1 MNLGIWV
8 DLEASVARRGRASQ
22 NKKYFMHPCVFP
34 PTPPYLNKMPNI
46 TRYWSVS
53 IQKSKDYHFGC
64 FARWKWVFQRRNVRI
79 SQIFTNG
86 ICGCESTITAWARV
100 FIFALRRGTWFS
112 LKCLQFLS
120 RFLGEFYI
128 DFFNGNRSLK
138 CKKTLTWMQTNTKRL
153 GEYKSL

>member
-1 MNLGIWV
+1 
-8 DLEASVARRGRASQ
+8 
-22 NKKYFMHPCVFP
+22 
-34 PTPPYLNKMPNI
+34 MPNI

-153 GEYKSL
+153 GEYKSLQQKNSEKSSSPQPLSSQGHLAFHTASHCAKVWNFTPLS